1 MKILVV
7 NCGSSSLKYQ
17 LLNMEDET
25 VLARG
30 LIERIGLEDASL
42 THQGRDAA
50 EITMETPVSHHS
62 DGIKLVLHMLQDR
75 EHGVISSLS
84 DINAVGHRVVHGGEK
99 FARSVLISPA
109 VKEAI
114 KACYDMAPLHNP
126 PNITGI
132 DACAALMPGIPQ
144 VAVFDTAFHL
154 TMPQHAFL
162 YGLPYEAYKKYG
174 IRKYGFHGTSHKFV
188 AARAAV
194 LLGRPLARLKII
206 TCHLGNGSSVAAVKG
221 GLSVDTSMGFTPL
234 EGLVM
239 GTRCGDI
246 DPAVIPY
253 LMRKEG
259 FTPAQMD
266 TYMNKESGIYGVS
279 GLSSDFRDLEEAAQD
294 GHERAALALDVY
306 AYRVRRYIGAY
317 VVALNGVD
325 AVVLTAGLAENSV
338 LMRRRIIT
346 GLECLGMHLD
356 PLRNE
361 ALGEEAEIST
371 AHSPVKIFVIPTN
384 EELVIARETVESLG
398 PETVHG

>member
-17 LLNMEDET
+17 LLNMDDET

-30 LIERIGLEDASL
+30 MIERIGLKDSSVTHRGQGSDEVKIDA
-42 THQGRDAA
+42 
-50 EITMETPVSHHS
+50 PVPNHRF
-62 DGIKLVLHMLQDR
+62 GIQLVLYVLQDR

-126 PNITGI
+126 PNMMGI
-132 DACAALMPGIPQ
+132 DACEELMPAVPQ

-188 AARAAV
+188 AGRAAA
-194 LLGRPLARLKII
+194 LFGRPLAELKLI

-259 FTPAQMD
+259 LTPAQMD
-266 TYMNKESGIYGVS
+266 TYMNKKSGIYGIS
-279 GLSSDFRDLEEAAQD
+279 GLSSDFRDLEEAAQA
-294 GHERAALALDVY
+294 GHERASLALDVY

-317 VVALNGVD
+317 VAALNGVD

-338 LMRRRIIT
+338 MMRHRIIT
-346 GLECLGMHLD
+346 GLECLGMQID

-361 ALGEEAEIST
+361 VLGEEAEIST
-371 AHSPVKIFVIPTN
+371 ENSPVKIFVIPTN

-398 PETVHG
+398 

>member
-17 LLNMEDET
+17 LLNMDDET

-30 LIERIGLEDASL
+30 LIERIGLKDSSL
-42 THQGRDAA
+42 THRGQGSDDVKIDASV
-50 EITMETPVSHHS
+50 PNHRF
-62 DGIKLVLHMLQDR
+62 GIQLVLYVLQDR
-75 EHGVISSLS
+75 KHGVITALS
-84 DINAVGHRVVHGGEK
+84 DINAIGHRVVHGGEK
-99 FARSVLISPA
+99 FARSVMISPA

-126 PNITGI
+126 PNMMGI
-132 DACAALMPGIPQ
+132 EACEELMPAVPQ

-154 TMPQHAFL
+154 TMPQHVFL

-188 AARAAV
+188 AERAAA
-194 LLGRPLARLKII
+194 LLGRPLAELKLI

-253 LMRKEG
+253 LMQKEG
-259 FTPAQMD
+259 LTPAQMD
-266 TYMNKESGIYGVS
+266 TYMNNKSGIYGIS
-279 GLSSDFRDLEEAAQD
+279 GLSSDFRNLEEAAQA
-294 GHERAALALDVY
+294 GHERASLALDVY

-317 VVALNGVD
+317 FAALNGVD

-338 LMRRRIIT
+338 MMRQRIIT
-346 GLECLGMHLD
+346 GLECLGIKID
-356 PLRNE
+356 PLRNKV
-361 ALGEEAEIST
+361 LGEEAEIST
-371 AHSPVKIFVIPTN
+371 PNSPVKLFVIPTN

-398 PETVHG
+398 